1 MKENSLKGERFGFD
15 STVRRFQSIMVDDL
29 SSTQQSGQEGEIQ
42 GKEYM
47 GLGEIYLC
55 ICVLTSSLS
64 VCVCVGDRGR
74 EGSGWE
80 RRGRGER
87 GT

>member
-1 MKENSLKGERFGFD
+1 
-15 STVRRFQSIMVDDL
+15 MVDDL

-64 VCVCVGDRGR
+64 VCVCVCVCVCEEIQFPLKLESQAVVSPYVGAGNQTQVFC
-74 EGSGWE
+74 ESSNHC
-80 RRGRGER
+80 
-87 GT
+87 